1 MPHVFCCATHFGLPS
16 LPVLFCCTTLFFLPS
31 LPLSTLPTCEL
42 RSTVSIREYISG
54 FPHSEHRSCLS
65 TREHRSGIATLE
77 HCSELSTLEH
87 RSGIATLEHCSEL
100 STHSGFH
107 SVSSAPVFTR
117 EHCSG
122 FSTRSGSTHFYF
134 TREHCFRTLH
144 PLWVYTFLR
153 IILEHHCTQRE
164 HTFATI
170 QVIHRQYLQWLT
182 NTRGTISVASM
193 GFGPTSVAHISSLR

>member
-16 LPVLFCCTTLFFLPS
+16 LPVLFCCTTLFFLPF
-31 LPLSTLPTCEL
+31 LPLSTLQTREL

-100 STHSGFH
+100 STHPGFH
-107 SVSSAPVFTR
+107 SVSSAPVFHSR
-117 EHCSG
+117 ALL
-122 FSTRSGSTHFYF
+122 RV
-134 TREHCFRTLH
+134 LH
-144 PLWVYTFLR
+144 PLWVYTLLFHSRALFPGSPPA
-153 IILEHHCTQRE
+153 LG
-164 HTFATI
+164 
-170 QVIHRQYLQWLT
+170 L
-182 NTRGTISVASM
+182 
-193 GFGPTSVAHISSLR
+193 HISTYNLGTSLYSA

>member
-65 TREHRSGIATLE
+65 TREHRSGISIQRAPLLSI
-77 HCSELSTLEH
+77 HSRALLGAIHPLWVSFSEL
-87 RSGIATLEHCSEL
+87 RSC
-100 STHSGFH
+100 F
-107 SVSSAPVFTR
+107 FTR

-134 TREHCFRTLH
+134 TREHCFRALH

-164 HTFATI
+164 HPFATI
-170 QVIHRQYLQWLT
+170 QVVHRLYLQWLT

>member
-1 MPHVFCCATHFGLPS
+1 MPHVFCCATHFGPPS

-107 SVSSAPVFTR
+107 SVSSAPVFHSR
-117 EHCSG
+117 ALL
-122 FSTRSGSTHFYF
+122 RV
-134 TREHCFRTLH
+134 LH
-144 PLWVYTFLR
+144 PLWVYTLLFHSRALFPGSPPA
-153 IILEHHCTQRE
+153 LG
-164 HTFATI
+164 
-170 QVIHRQYLQWLT
+170 LQISTSNL
-182 NTRGTISVASM
+182 GT
-193 GFGPTSVAHISSLR
+193 SLYSA

>member
-1 MPHVFCCATHFGLPS
+1 MFFCCATHFGLPS
-16 LPVLFCCTTLFFLPS
+16 QPVFFCCTTLFFLPS

-65 TREHRSGIATLE
+65 TREH
-77 HCSELSTLEH
+77 
-87 RSGIATLEHCSEL
+87 
-100 STHSGFH
+100 
-107 SVSSAPVFTR
+107 
-117 EHCSG
+117 CSG

-134 TREHCFRTLH
+134 TREHCFRALH

-164 HTFATI
+164 HPFATI
-170 QVIHRQYLQWLT
+170 QVVHRLYLQWLT
-182 NTRGTISVASM
+182 NTRGTFSVASM
-193 GFGPTSVAHISSLR
+193 GFGPTSVAHISSSS